1 MRKKTRATNR
11 ENPVLE
17 AATKRGALYH
27 KFVETPIS
35 RPTADKVEAAIESA
49 VSLQPYVTHIEV
61 HLDRS
66 LMNENPFGYSELT
79 GAMYHA
85 VIETKYGDAVCRA
98 QLKFENGYPM
108 MKILE

>member
-1 MRKKTRATNR
+1 MATDR
-11 ENPVLE
+11 ENAVFE
-17 AATKRGALYH
+17 AAIKLGALYH
-27 KFVETPIS
+27 QFVGTPIS
-35 RPTADKVEAAIESA
+35 RSTAETIEAAIESA
-49 VSLQPYVTHIEV
+49 VALQPYVTQIEM

-85 VIETKYGDAVCRA
+85 VIETKFRDAVCRA

>member
-1 MRKKTRATNR
+1 MATNR
-11 ENPVLE
+11 ENAVFE
-17 AATKRGALYH
+17 AAIKLGALYH
-27 KFVETPIS
+27 QFAGTPIS
-35 RPTADKVEAAIESA
+35 RSTADKIETAIESA

-66 LMNENPFGYSELT
+66 LMNENSFGYSELT

-85 VIETKYGDAVCRA
+85 VIETKFGDAFCRA

-108 MKILE
+108 MKILD

>member
-1 MRKKTRATNR
+1 MTTDK
-11 ENPVLE
+11 ENAVFE
-17 AATKRGALYH
+17 AAIKLGALYH
-27 KFVETPIS
+27 QFVGMPIS
-35 RPTADKVEAAIESA
+35 RSTADVVEAAIESA

-79 GAMYHA
+79 GAMYYA
-85 VIETKYGDAVCRA
+85 VVETRFGDAVCRA
-98 QLKFENGYPM
+98 QLRFENGYPM

>member
-1 MRKKTRATNR
+1 
-11 ENPVLE
+11 
-17 AATKRGALYH
+17 
-27 KFVETPIS
+27 
-35 RPTADKVEAAIESA
+35 
-49 VSLQPYVTHIEV
+49 
-61 HLDRS
+61 
-66 LMNENPFGYSELT
+66 MNENPFGYSELT

>member
-1 MRKKTRATNR
+1 MAPDR
-11 ENPVLE
+11 ENAVFE
-17 AATKRGALYH
+17 AAIKLGALSH
-27 KFVETPIS
+27 QFVGTPIS
-35 RPTADKVEAAIESA
+35 RATVDKVEAAIESA

>member
-1 MRKKTRATNR
+1 MATDR
-11 ENPVLE
+11 ENAVFE
-17 AATKRGALYH
+17 AAIKLGALYH
-27 KFVETPIS
+27 QFVGTPIS
-35 RPTADKVEAAIESA
+35 RATAEKVEAAIASA

-66 LMNENPFGYSELT
+66 LMHENPFGYSELT

-85 VIETKYGDAVCRA
+85 VIETRVGDAMCRA

>member
-1 MRKKTRATNR
+1 MATDR
-11 ENPVLE
+11 ENAVFE
-17 AATKRGALYH
+17 AAIKLGALYH
-27 KFVETPIS
+27 QFVGTPIS
-35 RPTADKVEAAIESA
+35 RANAGKVEAAIESA

-61 HLDRS
+61 HLDQS

-85 VIETKYGDAVCRA
+85 VIETRFEDEICRA